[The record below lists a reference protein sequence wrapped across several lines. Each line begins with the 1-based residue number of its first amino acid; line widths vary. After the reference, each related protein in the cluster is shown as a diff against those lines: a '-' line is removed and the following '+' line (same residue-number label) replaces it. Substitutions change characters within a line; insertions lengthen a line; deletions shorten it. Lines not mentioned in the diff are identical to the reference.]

1 MKISNISQQGRRV
14 RSVRLAFLPLLFC
27 TALAVSFGA
36 TASHAQTD
44 QQQNQQRRPMPTS
57 ELSRQND
64 NRVAASAIDLKAVF
78 LRDPGLMVE
87 IKRWIAKDATDNG
100 QMVTDNDLTDD
111 AVYERIES
119 DVRFRSVCTKLV
131 QRYGYLVPKLN
142 PESDQAKE
150 HDMLVQERVKW
161 TAQEDEE
168 ARARARQ
175 EAADQMKA
183 FEKQQNCQRNPGEAG
198 CNSPAAQPA
207 ASPGSQPSGSPSQGP
222 QTIPS
227 QPNRQNQAPQTTT
240 ATQQAQL
247 ETTGY
252 ENDAA
257 DVPLGSSDQTM
268 GGAGTMSQPGQ
279 RVGGAGGISTSG
291 GAAMESPGST
301 PSGVYSSEWA
311 TGDIGQWNNNPEN
324 PQGNQYT
331 PVSSPQPG
339 AATANNLPANA
350 NQPEMVRQRSPYRDI
365 PSLYDMYMQAV
376 PHETEPRRFGA
387 QVFENG
393 DKALGLIPM
402 DMPVGPDYVVGPGD
416 GLTID
421 LWGGVSRRLTR
432 VVDREGRV
440 SIPEAGP
447 ILVSGKSLSDVQQQ
461 IEHVLKTQFHDE
473 SADISI
479 SRLRT
484 IRVYEVGEV
493 VEPGAHDISSLSTPL
508 NALFAASGPTPQG
521 SMRLIKHYRGDQLVQ
536 TVDLYSLLLHGVR
549 TDMQRLQNGDT
560 IMVPPV
566 GPQVTIEGMVRRP
579 AIYELKDEKTLAD
592 AIELAGGMLPTAA
605 LRHIEVQRLVAH
617 EKRTMLTLDINDTSD
632 KSDVTKKL
640 EAFNVQDGD
649 KVRIFPIAAYNEDAI
664 YLEGHVIR
672 PGRYSYRPNM
682 KVTDILG
689 SYKDLLPEPATKYA
703 EIIRLNAPD
712 FHPSVE
718 SFNLADALANPATA
732 PELKPLDT
740 VRVFGRFDFEN
751 PPTVSVWGDVRA
763 PGTYQTS
770 GEIRL
775 ADAVH
780 LAGGLA
786 PDAQVEDAQVFTY
799 QTDGS
804 LKISSVNLKGALA
817 GDSSANVL
825 LQPRDRVLI
834 HKSSNAEEPAA
845 VYVGGD
851 VNRPGRYPYTSNM
864 TVADLVRVGGGLKP
878 SADMNSAD
886 LTLFAWSNQSQMS
899 GQHLNV
905 ALSKA
910 LAGDPDAN
918 VPLHN
923 GDVLTVRQMP
933 GWNDLGAF
941 ITVRGEVQHPGT
953 YGIKPGEKL
962 SSVLERA
969 GGFQPDAYPYGSVLQ
984 RSSVREVQ
992 AKDQNAMIMR
1002 LKAQRENIELL
1013 PVTTQDQIL
1022 ARDTALQQWQSTL
1035 QNLASNPPMGRVAI
1049 RISNDIPRWSNT
1061 TSNIEVR
1068 NGDVITI
1075 PKKPNV
1081 VMVAGQVYNPTAV
1094 AYRPGK
1100 SAAWYLSQ
1108 SGGPT
1113 QLANKKAIFVIRAD
1127 GSVMGA
1133 KSSLWSGQSL
1143 SASLRPGDTVVVPEK
1158 AVGGGPQWQNIY
1170 LATQVAAAVATTA
1183 ILAVHY

>member
-1 MKISNISQQGRRV
+1 MKMSEISQQGRRV
-14 RSVRLAFLPLLFC
+14 RNVPLAFLPLFLC
-27 TALAVSFGA
+27 TALAMTFGA
-36 TASHAQTD
+36 AAIHAQSD
-44 QQQNQQRRPMPTS
+44 QDQPQQRRPMPTS

-100 QMVTDNDLTDD
+100 QMVTDNDLADD
-111 AVYERIES
+111 AVFERIEN

-131 QRYGYLVPKLN
+131 QKYGYLVPKLN

-150 HDMLVQERVKW
+150 HELLVQERVKW

-175 EAADQMKA
+175 EAADQMKG
-183 FEKQQNCQRNPGEAG
+183 FEKQQSCQRNPGEAG
-198 CNSPAAQPA
+198 CNNPAAQPA
-207 ASPGSQPSGSPSQGP
+207 ASPGNQPSGTPSQGP
-222 QTIPS
+222 QGAPS
-227 QPNRQNQAPQTTT
+227 QPNRQNPPSQTT
-240 ATQQAQL
+240 ATQQTQL

-252 ENDAA
+252 ENDAS
-257 DVPLGSSDQTM
+257 DVPLGSADQTF
-268 GGAGTMSQPGQ
+268 GGAGSAPQGGQ
-279 RVGGAGGISTSG
+279 RVGGSGGLSAGG
-291 GAAMESPGST
+291 GAAMESPGGT

-311 TGDIGQWNNNPEN
+311 TSDIGQWNNPQN
-324 PQGNQYT
+324 PQGNQYI
-331 PVSSPQPG
+331 PVSNSLPNT
-339 AATANNLPANA
+339 ATNNAPANP

-365 PSLYDMYMQAV
+365 PSLYDMYMQAI

-393 DKALGLIPM
+393 DRNLGLIPM

-447 ILVSGKSLSDVQQQ
+447 ILVNGKSLSDVQQQ
-461 IEHVLKTQFHDE
+461 IEHVLRTQFHDE
-473 SADISI
+473 SADVSI

-493 VEPGAHDISSLSTPL
+493 VDPGAHDISSLSTPL

-521 SMRLIKHYRGDQLVQ
+521 SMRVIKHYRGDQLVQ

-566 GPQVTIEGMVRRP
+566 GPQVTVEGMVRRP

-617 EKRTMLTLDINDTSD
+617 EKRTMLTLDISDTSD

-672 PGRYSYRPNM
+672 PGRYSYHPNM
-682 KVTDILG
+682 KVTDIIG

-712 FHPSVE
+712 FRPSVE
-718 SFNLADALANPATA
+718 SFNLSEALANPASA

-751 PPTVSVWGDVRA
+751 PPTVSVWGDVRR

-770 GEIRL
+770 GQIRL

-780 LAGGLA
+780 LAGGTA
-786 PDAQVEDAQVFTY
+786 PDAQLEDAQVFSY
-799 QTDGS
+799 QPDGT
-804 LKISSVNLKGALA
+804 LKISSVNLKGAIA
-817 GDSSANVL
+817 GDASANVL
-825 LQPRDRVLI
+825 LQPRDRVLV
-834 HKSSNAEEPAA
+834 HKNSNAEEPAA

-878 SADMNSAD
+878 SADTNSAD
-886 LTLFAWSNQSQMS
+886 LTLYAWTNQSQMS

-923 GDVLTVRQMP
+923 GDVLTVRQVP

-941 ITVRGEVQHPGT
+941 ITVRGEVKHPGT
-953 YGIKPGEKL
+953 YGIQPGEKL

-984 RSSVREVQ
+984 RTSVREVQ

-1013 PVTTQDQIL
+1013 PVTTQDQII
-1022 ARDTALQQWQSTL
+1022 ARETALQQWQSTL
-1035 QNLASNPPMGRVAI
+1035 QNLASNPPVGRVAI
-1049 RISNDIPRWSNT
+1049 RISNDIPRWSST

-1068 NGDVITI
+1068 NADVITI

-1100 SAAWYLSQ
+1100 SAGWYLSQ

-1133 KSSLWSGQSL
+1133 KSSLWSGASL

-1158 AVGGGPQWQNIY
+1158 AVGGGLQWQNIY